1 MKTNLTKLTKAV
13 LFVLASAALFW
24 GIFAFLDGAL
34 HYKVGNWFERTFF
47 IDQGYANWSNGGYA
61 QVMDFLWPKF
71 KAYLLAFG
79 MAAAALWAA
88 SLALAVHLSVSR
100 EEQRLSRKLGKLLR
114 KYFEEN
120 GKPTDISAWPEVGD
134 FAADLKEKID
144 RTEERLRAESQRKND
159 LIAYL
164 AHDLKTPLTSV
175 IGYVSL
181 LEEAPDMPL
190 EQRAKFTGIALKK
203 ALRLEQLI
211 NEFFD
216 ITRYNTNQMVLEEDT
231 FDLRYLLEQLADEFY
246 PLLQQEDKSVHID
259 AADDLTITADPA
271 KLARVCNNILKN
283 AIAYSS
289 RGTAIGITAEK
300 KENAVRIAVSN
311 RGKTIP
317 KQQLDRIFEKFYR
330 LDDARSTNTG
340 GAGLG
345 LAIAKEIVTAHGGT
359 IRAESD
365 QGVTTFTV
373 ELPV

>member
-1 MKTNLTKLTKAV
+1 MKTKLTKLTKAAI
-13 LFVLASAALFW
+13 FVLAGTALFW
-24 GIFAFLDGAL
+24 GVFAFLDVVL

-47 IDQGYANWSNGGYA
+47 LDQGYAKWSNGGNA

-71 KAYLLAFG
+71 KAYLLGFG

-100 EEQRLSRKLGKLLR
+100 VEPGVSRKLGKLLR
-114 KYFEEN
+114 KYFEDN
-120 GKPTDISAWPEVGD
+120 GTPADLSAWPEVGD
-134 FAADLKEKID
+134 FAADLKEKMD

-181 LEEAPDMPL
+181 LEEAPDMPAQ
-190 EQRAKFTGIALKK
+190 QRARFTGIALKK

-216 ITRYNTNQMVLEEDT
+216 ITRYNTSQILLECDT

-246 PLLQQEDKSVHID
+246 PLLQQQEKSVHID
-259 AADDLTITADPA
+259 AGEDLTITADSA

-283 AIAYSS
+283 AIAYSHP
-289 RGTAIGITAEK
+289 GTAIDITARK
-300 KENAVRIAVSN
+300 QGDTVRIAVTN

-317 KQQLDRIFEKFYR
+317 RQNLDTIFEKFYR
-330 LDDARSTNTG
+330 LDDARSSNTG

-345 LAIAKEIVTAHGGT
+345 LAIAREIVTAHGGT
-359 IRAESD
+359 IRAESE